1 MNELVKKSDGPTG
14 RRTATKAVRRQQ
26 LIEATIDSIARHGI
40 GGTTMSTVTEGAGLS
55 LGLVNFHFKTKQN
68 LFEETLLYLAREHH
82 EQWKKAHRAGGL
94 SAADMLEAIVV
105 SHFHPRICT
114 QRKLS
119 VWFAFYGEA
128 GRRDVYRSLI
138 EDIDTERFRTT
149 IALIEAIQSEGGYG
163 GPAARQVA
171 LGLESLYDG
180 MWLNILLYPG
190 DYTRT
195 AGKDHVMA
203 YLVSLYPRHFETRAP
218 DARWI

>member
-14 RRTATKAVRRQQ
+14 RRTEAKAVRRQQ

-55 LGLVNFHFKTKQN
+55 IGLVNFHFKTKQK
-68 LFEETLLYLAREHH
+68 LLEETLLYLAREHH
-82 EQWKKAHRAGGL
+82 GQWKKAHRSGEL
-94 SAADMLEAIVV
+94 SAPQRLEAIVA

-138 EDIDTERFRTT
+138 EDIDTERFETT
-149 IALIEAIQSEGGYG
+149 IALIREIRDSGGYA
-163 GPAARQVA
+163 GPAPRQVA

-180 MWLNILLYPG
+180 MWLNILLYPSE
-190 DYTRT
+190 YRRS

-203 YLVSLYPRHFETRAP
+203 YLASLFPRHFETPAP

>member
-1 MNELVKKSDGPTG
+1 MNERVKKPDGTTG
-14 RRTATKAVRRQQ
+14 RRTETKAVRRLQ
-26 LIEATIDSIARHGI
+26 LIEATIDSIAQRGI

-55 LGLVNFHFKTKQN
+55 LGLANFHFKTKQN
-68 LFEETLLYLAREHH
+68 LLEATLLHLANEHH
-82 EQWKKAHRAGGL
+82 DQWKKAHCAEGI
-94 SAADMLEAIVV
+94 SAADKLEAIVA

-138 EDIDTERFRTT
+138 EHIDDERFDTT
-149 IALIEAIQSEGGYG
+149 IALIREIKEDGGYG
-163 GPAARQVA
+163 GPGARQVA

-180 MWLNILLYPG
+180 MWLNILLYPN
-190 DYTRT
+190 DFKRV

-203 YLVSLYPRHFETRAP
+203 YLASLYPQHFETPAP